1 MAANTHHLPTTG
13 FDTAL
18 VASALDAALALPHTT
33 PIFAI
38 AGLQGSGKSTLAA
51 QMAALAHARGK
62 QVAVLSIDDF
72 YLGKA
77 ERTRLARDVHPLLST
92 RGPPGTH
99 DVVLAM
105 DTLENLRA
113 GAPTPLPRFDKLAD
127 DRLTTSMWPRTQG
140 RCDLVILEGWFLK
153 TPAQDAQELFA
164 PINLLERSEDADGR
178 WRTWCNQALARDYPP
193 LWQHIDTLWFLQGPD
208 FDVVPTWRWQ
218 QEQTLQ
224 ASDPLRAGMTREQ
237 VERFVQ
243 LFERVSRQAFCTLP
257 AIADRT
263 INLDKER
270 HVQR

>member
-1 MAANTHHLPTTG
+1 MAANTHVSPTTG
-13 FDTAL
+13 FDPAL
-18 VASALDAALALPHTT
+18 VASALDAALALPHAT
-33 PIFAI
+33 PVFAI

-51 QMAALAHARGK
+51 QMAALAQSRGQ

-77 ERTRLARDVHPLLST
+77 ERAQLAHEVHPLLSS

-99 DVVLAM
+99 DVALAIA
-105 DTLENLRA
+105 TLANLRA

-127 DRLTTSMWPRTQG
+127 DGLPTAMWPRTQG
-140 RCDLVILEGWFLK
+140 PCDLVVLEGWFLK
-153 TPAQDAQELFA
+153 TPAQDAQELVA

-243 LFERVSRQAFCTLP
+243 LFERVSRQALCTLP